1 MIRRTI
7 LAAVLA
13 GLAAFT
19 ISGQARAASLGCG
32 LPDAQPLWIEF
43 SDGSVEFRQAV
54 FGKPGVV
61 VATNGV
67 DRAAEL
73 RALGA
78 QTVYWHMN
86 MRGLV
91 GTPTIPLP
99 EEAVQQKAN
108 ALLERA
114 KASTGCAQPVI
125 ALNELWGVARATPWP
140 ESVLLY
146 RNNVLV
152 LMRTLRD
159 GGALPMLLVPGPS
172 RGSKAPFVGD
182 AAADWWRQVAEYG
195 HIVKQL
201 YFNGP
206 YIDRRGPILGSRVR
220 RTSMRD
226 GLTRFTEIGIPAT
239 RLGIMVGFQSGPGSG
254 GREGLQPSS
263 AWFELIKREAL
274 AARQVAAELGVG
286 TVWSWGWGTFLHFA
300 PEGADPDKPVAACV
314 YLWAHDQSLC
324 DGPTAAGPDFDP
336 SLTIGQIIL
345 PAGAQCAIGDDV
357 IETSAVEEIE
367 RVTGDRQLALRAAL
381 QRLLL
386 AGIAEDIGDVD
397 ARAAE
402 RAAVEASFG
411 GSQDAYL
418 AELESRGLTRQA
430 AKNALID
437 VLRRHV
443 LQAQLTFQDRG
454 REWTAWMTREQK
466 HAIREAICIR
476 DEVPKKGFFDWAS
489 ALPFLSLPEPA
500 VTIETDRR
508 VVRKGAAVTLSGVVE
523 SLRPNEVVTVYAAG
537 PGKTAY
543 SPIGESSVDE
553 NGAWSLVVR
562 PTEKGVTTYRALSK
576 SAVSKLLAVRVKGA
590 KGKK

>member
-1 MIRRTI
+1 MLT
-7 LAAVLA
+7 LTGA
-13 GLAAFT
+13 
-19 ISGQARAASLGCG
+19 SRAASLGCG

-43 SDGSVEFRQAV
+43 ADGSVDFRQAV
-54 FGKPGVV
+54 FGRPGVV

-67 DRAAEL
+67 ERAAEL
-73 RALGA
+73 RGLGA

-91 GTPTIPLP
+91 GTPTIPHP
-99 EEAVQQKAN
+99 EELVREKAL

-114 KASTGCAQPVI
+114 KASTGCGQPVI

-140 ESVLLY
+140 ESLFRY
-146 RNNVLV
+146 RYDVLV

-159 GGALPMLLVPGPS
+159 GGALPVLLVPGPS

-182 AAADWWRQVAEYG
+182 TAADWWRQVAEYG

-206 YIDRRGPILGSRVR
+206 YIDRRGPIVGSRLR
-220 RTSMRD
+220 RQSMRD
-226 GLTRFTEIGIPAT
+226 GLTRFTDLGIPAS
-239 RLGIMVGFQSGPGSG
+239 RLGIMVGFQSGPGAG
-254 GREGLQPSS
+254 GREGLEPSS

-274 AARQVAAELGVG
+274 AAKQVAAELGVG

-324 DGPTAAGPDFDP
+324 DGPTAAGPEFDP

-357 IETSAVEEIE
+357 IEAAAVDEIE
-367 RVTGDRQLALRAAL
+367 RATGDRQLALRGAL

-386 AGIAEDIGDVD
+386 ARPAADVGDAD

-402 RAAVEASFG
+402 RVVVAASFG

-418 AELESRGLTRQA
+418 AELESTGLTRQA
-430 AKNALID
+430 AKSALVD
-437 VLRRHV
+437 LLRR
-443 LQAQLTFQDRG
+443 QAVQALLTVEEPG
-454 REWTAWMTREQK
+454 REWASWITRSQK
-466 HAIREAICIR
+466 QAIREAVCIR
-476 DEVPKKGFFDWAS
+476 DEVPKAGAFDWAV
-489 ALPFLSLPEPA
+489 ALPFLSLPEPS
-500 VTIETDRR
+500 VTIEADRR
-508 VVRKGAAVTLSGVVE
+508 VVRGGAKVTLSGVVE
-523 SLRPNEVVTVYAAG
+523 SVRPSEQVVVYATG
-537 PGKTAY
+537 PGETTFSRVGDAT
-543 SPIGESSVDE
+543 VDA
-553 NGAWSLVVR
+553 NGAWSLAVR
-562 PTEKGVTTYRALSK
+562 PAGKGVTTYRALSK
-576 SAVSKLLAVRVKGA
+576 SAASKPLALRVRGA
-590 KGKK
+590 KGKQ